1 MKRWVWYVIAAI
13 VFALAGGGVLY
24 GVLTHKE
31 AGFMEV
37 CWKQGH
43 AVYSEADCEA
53 TKPLKWSKAQLPLTY
68 YVDFD
73 KDHKVYVESVTTA
86 ADLWNREVGAT
97 LFKRVDEASKAKV
110 LVKWGSVEGNKA
122 GHTSHTG
129 DDSGPKTSEVV
140 LVDASDVRAVH
151 RFAAH
156 ELGHVLG
163 LAHDEHAVMQPTA
176 PGMSPDKM
184 QFILPSDHDKKL
196 LQETYR

>member
-1 MKRWVWYVIAAI
+1 MKRWIWYVIGAVI
-13 VFALAGGGVLY
+13 LALAGGGVLY

-37 CWKQGH
+37 CWKGGQAHYTGC
-43 AVYSEADCEA
+43 DT
-53 TKPLKWSKAQLPLTY
+53 TKPLKWSKDKLPIPY
-68 YVDFD
+68 YIDFD
-73 KDHKVYVESVTTA
+73 KDHQTYVESVTTA
-86 ADLWNREVGAT
+86 ADLWNREVGVA
-97 LFKRVDEASKAKV
+97 LFKRVKLASDSK
-110 LVKWGSVEGNKA
+110 LIIKWGAVDGDKA
-122 GHTSHTG
+122 GHTSHRG
-129 DDSGPKTSEVV
+129 DDRGPTSSEVV
-140 LVDASDVRAVH
+140 LVEASDVRAVH